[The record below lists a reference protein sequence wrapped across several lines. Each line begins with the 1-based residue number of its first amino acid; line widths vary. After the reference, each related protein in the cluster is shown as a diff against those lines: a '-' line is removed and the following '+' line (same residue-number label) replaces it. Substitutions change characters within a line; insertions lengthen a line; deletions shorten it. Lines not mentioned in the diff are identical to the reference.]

1 MAIPHVLVLA
11 AALVALLCLP
21 CAVAVLI
28 CSDDLAV
35 RRAWARRGRADRLA
49 LRRLDRELCGAGSVP
64 AQAHSVNARAAQAG
78 PADAQAD
85 SAAGRAGSV
94 DAWAGSAGASA
105 GPATARTGFADAPAG
120 SVDASAGFADV
131 SPGFVDA
138 SAGFADVS
146 PGFADASAG
155 SVRGGGVAVP
165 IEQLAADLRRLD
177 RQRHSGPTTTSERWA
192 EAVLLAYDERLKLAC
207 RYLAVDHHLSAVDGL
222 DRDLERVRVED
233 ELQAAG
239 LDVRT
244 AGRRPEG

>member
-1 MAIPHVLVLA
+1 
-11 AALVALLCLP
+11 
-21 CAVAVLI
+21 
-28 CSDDLAV
+28 
-35 RRAWARRGRADRLA
+35 
-49 LRRLDRELCGAGSVP
+49 
-64 AQAHSVNARAAQAG
+64 VNARAAQAG

-120 SVDASAGFADV
+120 S
-131 SPGFVDA
+131 VDA

>member
-131 SPGFVDA
+131 SPGF
-138 SAGFADVS
+138 
-146 PGFADASAG
+146 ADASAG